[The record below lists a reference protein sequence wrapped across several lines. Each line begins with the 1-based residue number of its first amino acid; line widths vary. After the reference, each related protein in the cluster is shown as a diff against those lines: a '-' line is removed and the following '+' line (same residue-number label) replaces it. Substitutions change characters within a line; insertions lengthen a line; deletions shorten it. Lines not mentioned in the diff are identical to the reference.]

1 MTPFQTKC
9 CNSTLA
15 TKSLSFSSTAE
26 SWLMNFQLQLPIR
39 ILVDR
44 KMKCFTRYL
53 SLGNWV
59 LAKPPLSSDTFINIL
74 ANIIEQLLVLT
85 LLSKWLIGMLIRLLD
100 YKCGTLLAK
109 YVFKCDFCVIPSV
122 QTSFGWKYSYRK
134 SQIRKIKNLEFFRQ
148 IEGKSILFV
157 SKLSRIFPP
166 FVNQTDFF
174 AFLFKTCCD
183 TSQNV
188 KFHFPWPHYWTF
200 RKTKFNTFFMSI
212 YVIPWTLY

>member
-1 MTPFQTKC
+1 MILSRPFYNPSTSYLMGLLTLKGQDTLHPFLFRKNWKITSNIYCKKSTFWFYYLIYELFLTPFQTKC

-109 YVFKCDFCVIPSV
+109 YVFKCDFCVILSV

-134 SQIRKIKNLEFFRQ
+134 SQIRKIK
-148 IEGKSILFV
+148 I
-157 SKLSRIFPP
+157 
-166 FVNQTDFF
+166 
-174 AFLFKTCCD
+174 
-183 TSQNV
+183 
-188 KFHFPWPHYWTF
+188 
-200 RKTKFNTFFMSI
+200 
-212 YVIPWTLY
+212 

>member
-1 MTPFQTKC
+1 MILSRPFYNPSTSYLMGLLTLKGQDTLHPFLFRKNWKITSNIYCKKSTFWFYYLIYEWFLTPFQTKC

-26 SWLMNFQLQLPIR
+26 SWLMNFQLQLLPIR

-134 SQIRKIKNLEFFRQ
+134 SRIRKIK
-148 IEGKSILFV
+148 I
-157 SKLSRIFPP
+157 
-166 FVNQTDFF
+166 
-174 AFLFKTCCD
+174 
-183 TSQNV
+183 
-188 KFHFPWPHYWTF
+188 
-200 RKTKFNTFFMSI
+200 
-212 YVIPWTLY
+212 